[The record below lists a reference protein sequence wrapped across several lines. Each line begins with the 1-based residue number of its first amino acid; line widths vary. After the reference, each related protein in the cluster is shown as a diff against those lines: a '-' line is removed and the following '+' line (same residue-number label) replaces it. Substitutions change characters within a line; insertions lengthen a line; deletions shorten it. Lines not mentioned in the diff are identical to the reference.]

1 MYNYHTERNQPV
13 SFCNLFL
20 VENYKIVEKN
30 SCKPSYAKPP
40 MTSGYA
46 KPPMK
51 PSSGYAKPS
60 MKPTEKPVEPSMS
73 PEKPDIMATGS
84 PATNAPLMSS
94 VMPPSKPEGDSI
106 GPNWFSPSIDNEP
119 VISTGYVPIM
129 PPKPEIIIADQSDQ
143 NNVLQEILSGLYTD
157 PSLGFNPVGLG
168 PAKPVENFEPVTAL
182 PPPEKPVEI
191 YHLQPEEDEKSD
203 SSAVPSIFNWQP
215 IDVGITLDSLG

>member
-1 MYNYHTERNQPV
+1 
-13 SFCNLFL
+13 
-20 VENYKIVEKN
+20 
-30 SCKPSYAKPP
+30 

-51 PSSGYAKPS
+51 P
-60 MKPTEKPVEPSMS
+60 TEKPVKPSMS

-94 VMPPSKPEGDSI
+94 VMPPSKPEGDSS
-106 GPNWFSPSIDNEP
+106 GSNWFSPSIDIEP

-129 PPKPEIIIADQSDQ
+129 PPKPEIIIADQTDQ

-168 PAKPVENFEPVTAL
+168 PAKPIENFEPVTAL
-182 PPPEKPVEI
+182 PPPEKPGEI
-191 YHLQPEEDEKSD
+191 YQLQPEEDEESD
-203 SSAVPSIFNWQP
+203 SGAIPSIFNWMP